1 MIFGAKRERFISNDS
16 LGQMT
21 LPFDIPEEPITELSV
36 EKIEYT
42 RKKASRENHHG
53 RLELPS
59 HLPVEEVIIEPKE
72 STEGLKCIGQEVTSE
87 LDYIPAKLLV
97 RKYIRNKYALPN
109 SEGILIGELPI
120 RPIEKG
126 IAGPGLLSNIL
137 VEKFVDHLP
146 IYRQIER
153 FKWEQI
159 KIPASTI
166 DSWITQTAD
175 LIEPLYL
182 HLKKLVL
189 GQGYLQVDETPI
201 KVLDHKNKDGK
212 THQGYHW
219 VYNAPLQNALF
230 FDYRE
235 GRGYEGPK
243 KLLENFKGY
252 LQTDGYAVL

>member
-1 MIFGAKRERFISNDS
+1 MKEGLEKQVSQLQEQNKLLQIAATQAEEKLKLAEEKNKQDQEEIKYLQFQIDQMKRMIFGAKRERFISNDT

-21 LPFDIPEEPITELSV
+21 LPFDIPEGPISELSV

-53 RLELPS
+53 RLDLPS

-87 LDYIPAKLLV
+87 LDYVPAKLLV

-109 SEGILIGELPI
+109 GEGILIGELPV

-153 FKWEQI
+153 FKRE
-159 KIPASTI
+159 KVTI
-166 DSWITQTAD
+166 
-175 LIEPLYL
+175 
-182 HLKKLVL
+182 
-189 GQGYLQVDETPI
+189 G
-201 KVLDHKNKDGK
+201 
-212 THQGYHW
+212 
-219 VYNAPLQNALF
+219 
-230 FDYRE
+230 
-235 GRGYEGPK
+235 
-243 KLLENFKGY
+243 
-252 LQTDGYAVL
+252 